1 MVLRLKGLVGRDLF
15 RALVMMQISLT
26 YKSQEAKRCNV
37 FPNHRAMPVTSQ
49 AAGITDGQED
59 GDVCPGP
66 GVWVKEQTEEVSISL
81 PYRIRLM
88 QTPPDAESWVLFL
101 VRADSSR
108 LDSEN
113 FPVYRLIGPR
123 VH

>member
-1 MVLRLKGLVGRDLF
+1 MKGVPTERRRFCFFVLFCFFFFFFLLLF
-15 RALVMMQISLT
+15 FF
-26 YKSQEAKRCNV
+26 
-37 FPNHRAMPVTSQ
+37 FPNIKSYLTGDEDFLMALSQ
-49 AAGITDGQED
+49 
-59 GDVCPGP
+59 
-66 GVWVKEQTEEVSISL
+66 
-81 PYRIRLM
+81 
-88 QTPPDAESWVLFL
+88 PPDAESWVLFL